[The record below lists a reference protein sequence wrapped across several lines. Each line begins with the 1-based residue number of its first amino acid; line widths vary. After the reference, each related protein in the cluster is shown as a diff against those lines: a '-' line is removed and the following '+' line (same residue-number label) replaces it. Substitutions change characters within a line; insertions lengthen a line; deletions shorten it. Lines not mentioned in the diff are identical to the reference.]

1 MIKQFGKHFYFHIEE
16 ELKRL
21 HQALNNDEKEYG
33 QVGYKYEDESSNTS
47 EIKTADDTEYD
58 PELEE
63 AFIPPREL
71 EIPSNMHVVR
81 KKNLKKGT
89 IIFTFN
95 FNFSLQQKN

>member
-1 MIKQFGKHFYFHIEE
+1 MLTCIDYTICKHFYFHIEE

-47 EIKTADDTEYD
+47 ELKAADDTDYD

-81 KKNLKKGT
+81 
-89 IIFTFN
+89 
-95 FNFSLQQKN
+95 

>member
-1 MIKQFGKHFYFHIEE
+1 MWLEE

-47 EIKTADDTEYD
+47 EVKTADDTDYD

-71 EIPSNMHVVR
+71 EIPSTMHVV
-81 KKNLKKGT
+81 
-89 IIFTFN
+89 
-95 FNFSLQQKN
+95 S

>member
-1 MIKQFGKHFYFHIEE
+1 LFIEE

-47 EIKTADDTEYD
+47 ELKTADDTDYD

-81 KKNLKKGT
+81 QTKYKKLKR
-89 IIFTFN
+89 IIASFLHLIYF
-95 FNFSLQQKN
+95 